1 MRGQDDGLACANEV
15 AGGADDFCVCSSDAA
30 DGLAIV
36 WVAEDDR
43 AGHKSRVCGAEHRG
57 AVVDELASLT
67 VVIVVRGLFRANMM
81 LTTYE

>member
-43 AGHKSRVCGAEHRG
+43 AGHKSRVRGAEHRG